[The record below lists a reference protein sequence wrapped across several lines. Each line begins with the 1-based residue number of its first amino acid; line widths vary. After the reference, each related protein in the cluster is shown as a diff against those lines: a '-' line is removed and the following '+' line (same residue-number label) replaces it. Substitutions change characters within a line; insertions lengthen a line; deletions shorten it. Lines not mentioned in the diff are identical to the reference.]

1 MQPKETWL
9 PFPKM
14 QNEHDSMLAWKSTL
28 VSRSCMLEFRY
39 CTEPAHGLPWEAKK
53 TLWMKQRFNLRSEAQ
68 RIEREHRV
76 TGTETFFFS
85 SWPKMSPTCWKS
97 LGENRSK
104 PEKDIN
110 LANDHQGLS
119 FSPVVLSKAAV
130 RTTSEYVGETLF
142 FLEFVL
148 VSFNYESIVLINAEK
163 KHFGLSVTDFQRG
176 LIREGRPIWDV
187 GALFNGLG
195 AWTK

>member
-1 MQPKETWL
+1 M
-9 PFPKM
+9 
-14 QNEHDSMLAWKSTL
+14 
-28 VSRSCMLEFRY
+28 
-39 CTEPAHGLPWEAKK
+39 
-53 TLWMKQRFNLRSEAQ
+53 
-68 RIEREHRV
+68 
-76 TGTETFFFS
+76 
-85 SWPKMSPTCWKS
+85 
-97 LGENRSK
+97 
-104 PEKDIN
+104 
-110 LANDHQGLS
+110 
-119 FSPVVLSKAAV
+119 

-176 LIREGRPIWDV
+176 LIREGRPVWDV